1 MKRDQES
8 MTVRDYLTIARRRWP
23 IVLGVTVVVV
33 GGALGWSATHPRSYV
48 GQTDVLVMPTLL
60 DPQNAGTDAA
70 MTAEEMATQVSVATS
85 QPVLDAA
92 RKALPGHPGIHQLEQ
107 AVTAQP
113 VGQSQVVRISAT
125 ASTPR
130 AARAEARA
138 VGTAFVNFRT
148 NTASAQLTTRLAS
161 LQAQQNAARNRLA
174 GVDHLLPLKPPNRTD
189 LELEHR
195 DLMSQVATL
204 GAQIRALGLPSPRG
218 GELLATRL
226 AQGPTIMTKEL
237 TSGVLALILG
247 VFLGLLLAVIRDRAT
262 RIVRDES
269 SLSRAT
275 GGAPVIGVVRRQPAR
290 VGPRELVTASSPL
303 AESALDYHGLAAQLL
318 SIARRSSRDRTHEGL
333 VVMVTASD
341 AGHSRV
347 ARNLA
352 VALACQGYRVIGV
365 DCTAADDVGP
375 DWPAVVE
382 AEPAPAVPEKIPAL
396 TGAVVT
402 DWGSAHSNGNGS
414 PGVAGL
420 GELLAN
426 SEPPTRYLRPSAV
439 DNLSLLLAGQ
449 HTGHP
454 IGTFATPRLRQVVA
468 ELVRGADVVIIDA
481 PCSLAE
487 SAVQLS
493 DELDVSLIVAT
504 WKRSRTRELTRL
516 TDKLRQLEVA
526 AIASVLVKSG
536 RGH

>member
-8 MTVRDYLTIARRRWP
+8 MTTRDYLAIARRHWL

-33 GGALGWSATHPRSYV
+33 GAAISWSAAHPRSYV
-48 GQTDVLVMPTLL
+48 AQTDVLVMPTLL
-60 DPQNAGTDAA
+60 DPSNAGTDAA

-85 QPVLDAA
+85 QPVLEAA
-92 RKALPGHPGIHQLEQ
+92 RKVLPGHPGLRKLEQ
-107 AVTAQP
+107 AVSAQP

-125 ASTPR
+125 ASTPE

-148 NTASAQLTTRLAS
+148 NTASAQVTTRLAS
-161 LQAQQNAARNRLA
+161 LRAQQSAARNRLA
-174 GVDHLLPLKPPNRTD
+174 VVDHLLPQKPPNRTD
-189 LELEHR
+189 LEIEHR

-204 GAQIRALGLPSPRG
+204 GAQITALGLPSPRG

-226 AQGPTIMTKEL
+226 AQNPTMMTKEL
-237 TSGVLALILG
+237 TTGVLALVFGL
-247 VFLGLLLAVIRDRAT
+247 FLGLLLAVVRDRTART
-262 RIVRDES
+262 VRDES

-290 VGPRELVTASSPL
+290 VGPRELVTAASPL
-303 AESALDYHGLAAQLL
+303 AEAALDYHGLAAQLR
-318 SIARRSSRDRTHEGL
+318 SIARRSSRDRTRDGL
-333 VVMVTASD
+333 LVMVTATD

-352 VALACQGYRVIGV
+352 VALACQGYQVIGV
-365 DCTAADDVGP
+365 DCSAADDAGP

-382 AEPAPAVPEKIPAL
+382 TEPAPSVPEKIPAL
-396 TGAVVT
+396 TGPVGA
-402 DWGSAHSNGNGS
+402 DWGSAHSNGNSS
-414 PGVAGL
+414 PGIVGL

-426 SEPPTRYLRPSAV
+426 TESPNRYVRPSGV
-439 DNLSLLLAGQ
+439 DNLSVLPAGQ

-454 IGTFATPRLRQVVA
+454 IGTFATPRLRQVVSD
-468 ELVRGADVVIIDA
+468 LLRNADVVIIDA

-493 DELDVSLIVAT
+493 DELDVALIVAT
-504 WKRSRTRELTRL
+504 WGRSRTRELSRL
-516 TDKLRQLEVA
+516 TGRLRQLEVGT
-526 AIASVLVKSG
+526 IASALVKSG